1 MKNII
6 GIVIGAVVLLCFGMA
21 GYWLGTRTSTA
32 SAPATAAAIAKTEPK
47 ILYYRNPMGLPD
59 TSPVPKKDPMGMD
72 YVPVFAGDENS
83 SNGKQTASSF
93 DTSGGPGQVIFG
105 IEKVQKLGVKS
116 EAATL
121 RSLDSTVRAVGKVEI
136 NERRTYTIAPKF
148 EGWVERLYVNTVG
161 QPVSKGQPLFDV
173 YSPELISALREYA
186 LARKGEQSLN
196 AAGDA
201 AREDVNRDDAGRDDA
216 RASMKQLAAA
226 SLARLKNWDIAD
238 DQIRQVG
245 SGEAVQN
252 LKYYSPVAG
261 IVLEKKAVQGMRFM
275 PGEVLYQIA
284 DLSSVWIQAEVAEQ
298 DIGLVKVG
306 SVARVDIAAYP
317 DRHFKGKIDFIYPTL
332 DSATRTVQVRVELAN
347 PDGLLKPAMFA
358 NVQLAALQ
366 SGKLLTVPVSAVIDS
381 GKRQIVLVQLAEGH
395 FEPRTVKLGRRSEN
409 YVEVLEGVAEGEQ
422 VVTSANF
429 LIDSES
435 NLKAALNGFGNASG
449 VAATNAKA
457 EIRPAKPEQ
466 GAAAQVKPAAAGHQ
480 AQGTLDAINDDG
492 SVSITH
498 DPIPSLGWPGM
509 SMDFPLANSSLTQ
522 GIKPGSAISFELV
535 ERKPGEY
542 VITRL
547 QARSPAHTSRGGN

>member
-1 MKNII
+1 MRNIS
-6 GIVIGAVVLLCFGMA
+6 GIVIGAVALLCVGVA
-21 GYWLGTRTSTA
+21 GYWLGTRTSTV
-32 SAPATAAAIAKTEPK
+32 SVPATASVIAKAEPK
-47 ILYYRNPMGLPD
+47 IMYYRNPMGLPD

-72 YVPVFAGDENS
+72 YVPVFSGDENS
-83 SNGKQTASSF
+83 SDGKKTASPL
-93 DTSGGPGQVIFG
+93 DTSGGSGQVILG

-116 EAATL
+116 EVATMRL
-121 RSLDSTVRAVGKVEI
+121 LDSTVRAVGKIEI

-161 QPVSKGQPLFDV
+161 QRVSKGQPLFDV

-196 AAGDA
+196 HAGDA
-201 AREDVNRDDAGRDDA
+201 TGEDANRDDAM
-216 RASMKQLAAA
+216 ASMKQLAAA

-238 DQIRQVG
+238 DQIRQMAN
-245 SGEAVQN
+245 GEARQN

-261 IVLEKKAVQGMRFM
+261 IVLEKKAVQGMRFL

-284 DLSSVWIQAEVAEQ
+284 DLSSVWVQAEVAEQ

-317 DRHFKGKIDFIYPTL
+317 DRHFQGKVDFIYPTL

-366 SGKLLTVPVSAVIDS
+366 SGKVLTVPVSAVIDS

-395 FEPRTVKLGRRSEN
+395 FEPRTVKLGNRSEN

-449 VAATNAKA
+449 VAATNSKA
-457 EIRPAKPEQ
+457 EVRPAKPGQ
-466 GAAAQVKPAAAGHQ
+466 GAPAQVKPAVTGHQ
-480 AQGTLDAINDDG
+480 AQGTLDAINNDG

-498 DPIPSLGWPGM
+498 DAIPSLGWPGM
-509 SMDFPLANSSLTQ
+509 SMDFPLANSSLAQ

-547 QARSPAHTSRGGN
+547 QARSSAHTRHEGN

>member
-6 GIVIGAVVLLCFGMA
+6 GIVIGAVVLLCVGVA
-21 GYWLGTRTSTA
+21 GYWLGTRTSTV
-32 SAPATAAAIAKTEPK
+32 SVPATASVIAKAEPK
-47 ILYYRNPMGLPD
+47 IMYYRNPMGLPD

-72 YVPVFAGDENS
+72 YVPVFSGDENS
-83 SNGKQTASSF
+83 SDGKKTASPL
-93 DTSGGPGQVIFG
+93 DTSGGSGQVILG

-116 EAATL
+116 EVATMRL
-121 RSLDSTVRAVGKVEI
+121 LDSTVRAVGKIEI

-161 QPVSKGQPLFDV
+161 QRVSKGQPLFDV

-196 AAGDA
+196 HAGDA
-201 AREDVNRDDAGRDDA
+201 TGEDANRDDAM
-216 RASMKQLAAA
+216 ASMKQLAAA

-238 DQIRQVG
+238 DQIRQMAN
-245 SGEAVQN
+245 GEARQN

-261 IVLEKKAVQGMRFM
+261 IVLEKKAVQGMRFL

-284 DLSSVWIQAEVAEQ
+284 DLSSVWVQAEVAEQ

-317 DRHFKGKIDFIYPTL
+317 DRHFQGKIDFIYPTL

-366 SGKLLTVPVSAVIDS
+366 SGKVLTVPVSAVIDS

-395 FEPRTVKLGRRSEN
+395 FEPRTVKLGNRSEN

-449 VAATNAKA
+449 VAATNGKV
-457 EIRPAKPEQ
+457 EIRPAKPGQ
-466 GAAAQVKPAAAGHQ
+466 GAPGQVKSAAAGHQ
-480 AQGTLDAINDDG
+480 AQGTLNAINDDG

-498 DPIPSLGWPGM
+498 DAIPSLGWPGM
-509 SMDFPLANSSLTQ
+509 SMDFRLANSSLAQ

-547 QARSPAHTSRGGN
+547 QARSSAHTRHEGN

>member
-6 GIVIGAVVLLCFGMA
+6 GIVIGAVVLLCVGVA

-32 SAPATAAAIAKTEPK
+32 SAPATAAAIARTEPK

-83 SNGKQTASSF
+83 SGGKQTASPF
-93 DTSGGPGQVIFG
+93 DISGGSGQVILG

-201 AREDVNRDDAGRDDA
+201 TREDANRDDAM
-216 RASMKQLAAA
+216 ASMKQLAAA

-238 DQIRQVG
+238 DQIRQMAN
-245 SGEAVQN
+245 GEARQN

-261 IVLEKKAVQGMRFM
+261 IVLEKKAVQGMRFL

-284 DLSSVWIQAEVAEQ
+284 DLSSVWVQAEVAEQ

-317 DRHFKGKIDFIYPTL
+317 DRHFQGKVDFIYPTL

-366 SGKLLTVPVSAVIDS
+366 SGKVLTVPVSAVIDS

-395 FEPRTVKLGRRSEN
+395 FEPRTVKLGNRSEN

-422 VVTSANF
+422 VVTSALF

-449 VAATNAKA
+449 VAATNGKV
-457 EIRPAKPEQ
+457 EIRPAKPGQ
-466 GAAAQVKPAAAGHQ
+466 GAPGQVKSAAAGHQ
-480 AQGTLDAINDDG
+480 AQGTLNAINDDG

-498 DPIPSLGWPGM
+498 DAIPSLGWPGM
-509 SMDFPLANSSLTQ
+509 SMDFRLANSSLAQ

-547 QARSPAHTSRGGN
+547 QARSSAHTHEGN

>member
-6 GIVIGAVVLLCFGMA
+6 GIVIGAVVLLCVGVA

-83 SNGKQTASSF
+83 SGGKQTASPV
-93 DTSGGPGQVIFG
+93 DTGGPGQVILG

-186 LARKGEQSLN
+186 LARKGEHSLN

-201 AREDVNRDDAGRDDA
+201 AREDVNRDDA

-238 DQIRQVG
+238 DQIRQMAN
-245 SGEAVQN
+245 GEARQN

-275 PGEVLYQIA
+275 PGDVLYQIA
-284 DLSSVWIQAEVAEQ
+284 DLSSVWIRAEVAEQ

-317 DRHFKGKIDFIYPTL
+317 DRHFKGKVDFIYPTL

-366 SGKLLTVPVSAVIDS
+366 SGKVLTVPVSAVIDS
-381 GKRQIVLVQLAEGH
+381 GKRQIVLVQLAEGR
-395 FEPRTVKLGRRSEN
+395 FEPRTVKLGSRSEN

-449 VAATNAKA
+449 VAATNSKA
-457 EIRPAKPEQ
+457 EVQPAKPGQ
-466 GAAAQVKPAAAGHQ
+466 GTAGPVKPAVTGHQ

-547 QARSPAHTSRGGN
+547 QTRSSAHTRHEGN